1 MVVGDI
7 HEVNLSTSSFEKIIT
22 ENRLYVDKSKFIEN
36 FLNTPS
42 DAQII
47 ARQRRLGKSMNMSM
61 LRCFLTDQKDNRRL
75 FDRLYIRNS
84 PVWPQANSSPV
95 FYFDFKDLGPTL
107 FKSQIQD
114 AIKLQIKPYLEASCN
129 DYKELYESWLK
140 RGPEDATGLKVM
152 TQIAFNAT
160 GKKSYILIDEYDSLM
175 MKTTVKK
182 IYNIIRSYL
191 TDFLS
196 SGFKGNDFLEKGLM
210 TGVMRITH
218 EGMLS
223 GLNNLDT
230 FDVFSD
236 KVYSSDYGLTEDEA
250 KEVCDLTG
258 LSLDIARQWYN
269 GIKIGGVDIY
279 NTYSVLCA
287 VSKKEISNYWGM
299 SGTLDRVKS
308 LITPYEKSELLMLLD
323 KGAILETK
331 INQRI
336 GPQML
341 KKDCDESALYSL
353 LVQSGYLSLDSWHG
367 EKSYGAVSIPN
378 LELASVWREFIFN
391 DVLKSKRINS
401 FFKHLNELDA
411 LASDV
416 EKFLDCMFLKF
427 ASFDLPATEYKRP
440 DNTSYKKIPE
450 LYYHHIVFTALIF
463 LETTLGYKS
472 ILSNRESGDGRY
484 DVWID
489 MNKVMVV
496 FEFKSGAK
504 GEKAETLAK
513 RASKQVKDNR
523 YGAEMGRPVIAVG
536 CGFALDGSIKVSCL
550 RIEY

>member
-1 MVVGDI
+1 
-7 HEVNLSTSSFEKIIT
+7 
-22 ENRLYVDKSKFIEN
+22 
-36 FLNTPS
+36 
-42 DAQII
+42 
-47 ARQRRLGKSMNMSM
+47 
-61 LRCFLTDQKDNRRL
+61 
-75 FDRLYIRNS
+75 
-84 PVWPQANSSPV
+84 
-95 FYFDFKDLGPTL
+95 
-107 FKSQIQD
+107 
-114 AIKLQIKPYLEASCN
+114 
-129 DYKELYESWLK
+129 
-140 RGPEDATGLKVM
+140 M
-152 TQIAFNAT
+152 TQIAFAAT
-160 GKKSYILIDEYDSLM
+160 GKKSYIFIDEYDSLM

-182 IYNIIRSYL
+182 IYNGIRSYL

-236 KVYSSDYGLTEDEA
+236 NVYSSDYGLTEDEA

-258 LSLDIARQWYN
+258 LDLGIVRQWYN

-287 VSKKEISNYWGM
+287 VSKKEIANYWGM

-308 LITPYEKSELLMLLD
+308 LIAPYEKSEILMLLD
-323 KGAILETK
+323 KGSILETK

-341 KKDCDESALYSL
+341 KKDCEESTLYSL
-353 LVQSGYLSLDSWHG
+353 LVQSGYLSLDAWNSK
-367 EKSYGAVSIPN
+367 KSYGAVSIPN

-401 FFKHLNELDA
+401 FFKHLNDMDA

-427 ASFDLPATEYKRP
+427 ASFDLPAAEYKRP

-450 LYYHHIVFTALIF
+450 LYYHHIVLTALIF
-463 LETTLGYKS
+463 LEATLGYKS

-489 MNKVMVV
+489 MYKVMVV

-504 GEKAETLAK
+504 GEKAEALANH
-513 RASKQVKDNR
+513 ATKQVKDKR
-523 YGAEMGRPVIAVG
+523 YGAEMGRPVIAIG

-550 RIEY
+550 RIEYYDDNNRTGLN